1 MPCAPWAQCTEVVPA
16 WRRSSQ
22 GRWGQA
28 RLQRCADWP
37 LLTLFRSHTRPLGRD
52 LEARNWSLFV
62 CLCVLNA
69 KGVALSGL
77 TRSRPLEF
85 GTVSS
90 VDQENYKYRF
100 RTHIVIH
107 HLYYTLQSERC
118 WHSSESINT
127 ASSTAY
133 SLLQQQ
139 TEHKNPFSELSV
151 HLNLQVSTSN
161 QRIFDFEILNK
172 MNWIP
177 THHTHLSD
185 KLLELLPLL

>member
-1 MPCAPWAQCTEVVPA
+1 MIQVRSVPRFPLPFHWHSVHMPCAPWAQSTEVVPA

-69 KGVALSGL
+69 KGVALSGP

-107 HLYYTLQSERC
+107 PLYYTLQSERC
-118 WHSSESINT
+118 RHSLKSINILFSFAT
-127 ASSTAY
+127 TDRTQTL
-133 SLLQQQ
+133 SL
-139 TEHKNPFSELSV
+139 NFLS
-151 HLNLQVSTSN
+151 
-161 QRIFDFEILNK
+161 I
-172 MNWIP
+172 
-177 THHTHLSD
+177 
-185 KLLELLPLL
+185 